1 MERSFAYKGEKYFMN
16 YACDVCTKGVIHATV
31 NPLFYEVFFYN
42 IVFISAMNQWK
53 TFKTFMCILC
63 YDK

>member
-42 IVFISAMNQWK
+42 IDFISAMNQ
-53 TFKTFMCILC
+53 
-63 YDK
+63 